1 MAACARAAQA
11 PRMATV
17 SPVSSAS
24 SLSSTSTAECRDCG
38 ATTALPSTDAAQLL
52 HALRVF
58 VAEHDACS
66 HHVVVT
72 VHHADGHSHGLV
84 VPRPRD
90 EIDPA

>member
-1 MAACARAAQA
+1 
-11 PRMATV
+11 MAT
-17 SPVSSAS
+17 
-24 SLSSTSTAECRDCG
+24 LSSVSNLSEGDPGSNTSTAECRDCG
-38 ATTALPSTDAAQLL
+38 AAAALPSSDAAQML

-72 VHHADGHSHGLV
+72 VQHPDGHTHGLV

-90 EIDPA
+90 EPDPA